1 MRGGAST
8 VLRPSRAQTEAAI
21 DPAAQDGRFLSTRG
35 KDAEKT
41 GNDAVPRM
49 SRVSSAP
56 PGEPSPFSSTPR
68 DPPLAPRS
76 RRSFRTMKEARARC
90 DLSPA
95 RPQQDG
101 TPPTHFARS
110 SPDPCRRRQCRRG
123 ASGTAP
129 RGSTST
135 GTPPFAEWTRF
146 RPAAPAPTSREPP
159 ALPVRRATARPRWA
173 SSRFPNSRH
182 VRRSRRVR
190 ARVRLVGVKG
200 REPSRPRGVSA
211 PRLRRFRQKRRDLP
225 PRACARRGWPRHAS
239 RRRPTARGV
248 PVRCARLRRRHD
260 L

>member
-1 MRGGAST
+1 MTSELTTRIRRPRPTSPSCGRRHRDDHAGAFSPGTRCGG
-8 VLRPSRAQTEAAI
+8 LRERVQVRVVPAQ
-21 DPAAQDGRFLSTRG
+21 
-35 KDAEKT
+35 
-41 GNDAVPRM
+41 
-49 SRVSSAP
+49 
-56 PGEPSPFSSTPR
+56 
-68 DPPLAPRS
+68 
-76 RRSFRTMKEARARC
+76 
-90 DLSPA
+90 PA
-95 RPQQDG
+95 RISLTD
-101 TPPTHFARS
+101 
-110 SPDPCRRRQCRRG
+110 
-123 ASGTAP
+123 
-129 RGSTST
+129 
-135 GTPPFAEWTRF
+135 PFAEWTRF

-200 REPSRPRGVSA
+200 REPSRPRRVSA